1 MNFNEPV
8 YTTEEVAKRY
18 RVKVDTVQRWVRTGR
33 LSALNLGGTR
43 LGPFGIRLSDLV
55 EFIGEISRG
64 EDPAK
69 EERAS
74 ANDYYNY
81 WKDDGSAKRVA
92 DYIRAFFE
100 KGAL

>member
-43 LGPFGIRLSDLV
+43 MGPFGIRLSDLV
-55 EFIGEISRG
+55 DFEM
-64 EDPAK
+64 
-69 EERAS
+69 S
-74 ANDYYNY
+74 AAVG
-81 WKDDGSAKRVA
+81 KAAGQTEGRGSA
-92 DYIRAFFE
+92 
-100 KGAL
+100 